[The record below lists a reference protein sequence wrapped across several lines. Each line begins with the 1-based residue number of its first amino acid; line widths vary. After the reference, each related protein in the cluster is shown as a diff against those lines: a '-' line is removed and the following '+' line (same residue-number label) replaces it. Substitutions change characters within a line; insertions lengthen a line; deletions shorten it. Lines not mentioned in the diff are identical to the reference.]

1 MTNILD
7 AIINIATLPILNVEE
22 LTFGNN
28 RATNVGEGL
37 EVFVKDAFSD
47 NLTTT
52 DKAQKISKY
61 SQVFSYE
68 GSQTRPPDLMIT
80 GGDSIEVKK
89 TETIYSELQLN
100 SSHPK
105 SKLFATSHLINNHC
119 RNCEVWTEKDIIYA
133 IGHVPKNSKTLSSL
147 WFIYGSIYAADEN
160 VYTGLKTT
168 ITESLENT
176 PEIDF
181 SETKE
186 LGRVNFVDPLRI
198 TNMRIRG
205 MWLLQ
210 PPVKVYDYVY
220 QYNNNL
226 KFQLIA
232 ILPTEKYNSFSV
244 ESRNRIEELDNEN
257 LQITDVS
264 VKNPNNPVNL
274 IECKLITIQVA
285 NEQSNP

>member
-1 MTNILD
+1 ML
-7 AIINIATLPILNVEE
+7 L
-22 LTFGNN
+22 
-28 RATNVGEGL
+28 
-37 EVFVKDAFSD
+37 
-47 NLTTT
+47 
-52 DKAQKISKY
+52 
-61 SQVFSYE
+61 
-68 GSQTRPPDLMIT
+68 

-89 TETIYSELQLN
+89 TETIFSELQLN

-105 SKLFATSHLINNHC
+105 SKLFSTSHLINNHC

-147 WFIYGSIYAADEN
+147 WLIYGSIYAADED
-160 VYTGLKTT
+160 VYTGLKST

-186 LGRVNFVDPLRI
+186 LGRVNFVDPLKI

-220 QYNNNL
+220 QYSNNL
-226 KFQLIA
+226 KFQLVA
-232 ILPTEKYNSFSV
+232 IIPIEKYNSFPI
-244 ESRNRIEELDNEN
+244 ESINKIEGLDDEN
-257 LQITDVS
+257 LNIEDIK

-274 IECKLITIQVA
+274 IDCKLITIKVK
-285 NEQSNP
+285 NE

>member
-1 MTNILD
+1 MTNILE
-7 AIINIATLPILNVEE
+7 AIVNIANLPILEVNE
-22 LTFGNN
+22 LTLGNN
-28 RATNVGEGL
+28 RATNVGDGL

-47 NLTTT
+47 NLTTV
-52 DKAQKISKY
+52 DNAEKIVKY

-68 GSQTRPPDLMIT
+68 GSQTRPPDLMIL

-89 TETIYSELQLN
+89 TETIFSELQLN

-105 SKLFATSHLINNHC
+105 SKLFSTSHLINNHC
-119 RNCEVWTEKDIIYA
+119 RNCEIWTEKDIIYA
-133 IGHVPKNSKTLSSL
+133 IGHVPKKSKTLSSL
-147 WFIYGSIYAADEN
+147 WLIYGSIYAADED
-160 VYTGLKTT
+160 VYTELKST

-186 LGRVNFVDPLRI
+186 LGRVNFVDPLKI

-220 QYNNNL
+220 QYSNNL
-226 KFQLIA
+226 KFQLVA
-232 ILPTEKYNSFSV
+232 IIPFEKYNSFPI
-244 ESRNRIEELDNEN
+244 ESRNKIEELDDEN
-257 LQITDVS
+257 LNIEDIKA
-264 VKNPNNPVNL
+264 KNPNNPVNL
-274 IECKLITIQVA
+274 IDCKLITIKVKK
-285 NEQSNP
+285 E

>member
-1 MTNILD
+1 MTNILE
-7 AIINIATLPILNVEE
+7 AIVNIANLPILEVNE

-28 RATNVGEGL
+28 RATNVGDGL

-47 NLTTT
+47 NLTTL
-52 DKAQKISKY
+52 DNAEKIVKY

-68 GSQTRPPDLMIT
+68 GSQTRPPDLMLL

-89 TETIYSELQLN
+89 TETIFSELQLN

-105 SKLFATSHLINNHC
+105 SKLLSTSHLINNHC

-147 WFIYGSIYAADEN
+147 WLIYGSIYAADED
-160 VYTGLKTT
+160 VYTGLKST

-186 LGRVNFVDPLRI
+186 LGRVNFVDPLKI

-220 QYNNNL
+220 QYSNNL
-226 KFQLIA
+226 KFQLVA
-232 ILPTEKYNSFSV
+232 IIPIEKYNSFPI
-244 ESRNRIEELDNEN
+244 ESRNKIEGLDDEN
-257 LQITDVS
+257 LNIEDIK

-274 IECKLITIQVA
+274 IDCKVITIKVK
-285 NEQSNP
+285 NE

>member
-1 MTNILD
+1 MTNILE
-7 AIINIATLPILNVEE
+7 AIVNIANLPILEVNE

-28 RATNVGEGL
+28 RATNVGDGL

-47 NLTTT
+47 NLTTV
-52 DKAQKISKY
+52 DNAEKIVKY

-68 GSQTRPPDLMIT
+68 GSQTRPPDLMIL

-89 TETIYSELQLN
+89 TETISSELQLN

-105 SKLFATSHLINNHC
+105 SKLFSTSHLINNHC

-147 WFIYGSIYAADEN
+147 WLIYGSIYAADED
-160 VYTGLKTT
+160 VYTGLKST

-186 LGRVNFVDPLRI
+186 LGRVNFVDPLKI

-220 QYNNNL
+220 QYSNNL
-226 KFQLIA
+226 KFQLVA
-232 ILPTEKYNSFSV
+232 IIPIKKYNSFPI
-244 ESRNRIEELDNEN
+244 ESRNKIEGLDDEN
-257 LQITDVS
+257 LNIEDIK
-264 VKNPNNPVNL
+264 VKNPNTL
-274 IECKLITIQVA
+274 C
-285 NEQSNP
+285 